1 MQRPLKGEVFHAIK
15 SGWDYTPCTPSCTP
29 GTDGPASR
37 QCVCPLLLGAALI
50 IFMERL
56 GPEYKGQSTS

>member
-1 MQRPLKGEVFHAIK
+1 MLLNLGE
-15 SGWDYTPCTPSCTP
+15 DYTPCTPSCTP

-56 GPEYKGQSTS
+56 GPEYKG